1 VYISINMYI
10 YIHTYVYFT
19 ILQYNACFRET
30 HKTSVK
36 SIATSLFSV
45 FTSCWLKIHVL
56 NVQALTESNEGSALE
71 TVRRDWSC
79 PLISLTPTEKM
90 PTTLWYFNIAI
101 ENGPFTVDFAIQMGM
116 FQFAMLGYQR
126 VPFTIFPWP
135 NEENPPSAPQTSDL
149 HQQN

>member
-1 VYISINMYI
+1 MCVHIYIYVYYHVYNVYIIINICIYIRMYI
-10 YIHTYVYFT
+10 SLYYS

-71 TVRRDWSC
+71 TVRRD
-79 PLISLTPTEKM
+79 
-90 PTTLWYFNIAI
+90 
-101 ENGPFTVDFAIQMGM
+101 
-116 FQFAMLGYQR
+116 
-126 VPFTIFPWP
+126 
-135 NEENPPSAPQTSDL
+135 
-149 HQQN
+149 

>member
-1 VYISINMYI
+1 MYI
-10 YIHTYVYFT
+10 YTYVYFI
-19 ILQYNACFRET
+19 ILQYITVQCMLSWNTQNLCQEYCYQSVLSF
-30 HKTSVK
+30 HKLLVK
-36 SIATSLFSV
+36 NTCAECAGFDGIKWRQCLGNRKKR
-45 FTSCWLKIHVL
+45 LKLPFNIL
-56 NVQALTESNEGSALE
+56 ESHK
-71 TVRRDWSC
+71 
-79 PLISLTPTEKM
+79 KM